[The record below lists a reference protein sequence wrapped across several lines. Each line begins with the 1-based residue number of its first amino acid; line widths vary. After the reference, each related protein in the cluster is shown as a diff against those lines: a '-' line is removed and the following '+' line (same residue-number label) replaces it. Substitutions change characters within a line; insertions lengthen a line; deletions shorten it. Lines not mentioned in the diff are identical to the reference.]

1 MPYKDILLL
10 LQMKWAKILFIYYMF
25 DNVTSNFQLLSYA
38 EGSDKMTEN
47 LVDDHI
53 WYNHCFQA
61 RQFRRFF
68 QPSPFSLQLFSSWQ
82 RFYWK
87 EKKIMMH

>member
-10 LQMKWAKILFIYYMF
+10 LQMKWAKILFIYYVF

-47 LVDDHI
+47 LVNGHV
-53 WYNHCFQA
+53 C
-61 RQFRRFF
+61 
-68 QPSPFSLQLFSSWQ
+68 LEL
-82 RFYWK
+82 
-87 EKKIMMH
+87 